1 MAIAQT
7 GPNLAISIN
16 FVPSFG
22 EETSLSLFVHLRS
35 EFAQPSTPQ
44 RGGEGRL
51 PPNDR
56 GRCSGMYEVL
66 TQVPSCKW
74 GVLGLYFSMTLYL
87 LNFPLVNISTSNF
100 CIGRQITLI
109 ASSCIGCPQ
118 LTCLSS
124 RAGRASPVQTMPIR
138 YP

>member
-51 PPNDR
+51 PNDR
-56 GRCSGMYEVL
+56 GICSGMYLPKYPAVNGA
-66 TQVPSCKW
+66 SW
-74 GVLGLYFSMTLYL
+74 GCT
-87 LNFPLVNISTSNF
+87 FP
-100 CIGRQITLI
+100 
-109 ASSCIGCPQ
+109 
-118 LTCLSS
+118 
-124 RAGRASPVQTMPIR
+124 
-138 YP
+138 